1 MYLLKQLLFL
11 WLRNFTF
18 YHALWH
24 ILGSGWHSASYR
36 EGKLLGRKFANF
48 AVARVPGNLQNL
60 AGDWTGEVQ
69 NIPQFLFRINKYDC
83 RSQELEMPVGTEGGR
98 CSAEN
103 RMDRR
108 KLLTR
113 SILIQ
118 FASQRTAGPEITK
131 YPDEGQQY
139 PLRSTWALWDVWD
152 VIQCGPAEDKW
163 LHGLIGCCKNSLDRF
178 ATGYLRCVQKEQL
191 ARGVLVLEV
200 SKKEEDAQQ
209 QRHNM
214 SI

>member
-1 MYLLKQLLFL
+1 MLYGTFWALAGIRPAIGKENFL
-11 WLRNFTF
+11 
-18 YHALWH
+18 
-24 ILGSGWHSASYR
+24 
-36 EGKLLGRKFANF
+36 
-48 AVARVPGNLQNL
+48 VVNLQIRSCSCTCRN
-60 AGDWTGEVQ
+60 WPVVTGEVQ

-118 FASQRTAGPEITK
+118 FASQRTAGLEITK
-131 YPDEGQQY
+131 YPDEGRQY
-139 PLRSTWALWDVWD
+139 PLRSTWALGYIVWD

-191 ARGVLVLEV
+191 ARGVLVLE
-200 SKKEEDAQQ
+200 
-209 QRHNM
+209 
-214 SI
+214 